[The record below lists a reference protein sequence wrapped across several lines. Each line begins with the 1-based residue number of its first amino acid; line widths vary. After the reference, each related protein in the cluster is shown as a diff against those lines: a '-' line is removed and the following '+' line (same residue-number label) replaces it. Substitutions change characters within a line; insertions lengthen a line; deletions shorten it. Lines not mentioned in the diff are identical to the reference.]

1 MLANCKPENMYYRWA
16 DNYLTFI
23 RRNAQPP
30 PRHDAVDLLDPLDE
44 LLVVLIPDGLE
55 GLGARKNM
63 RQLMASKSPVTPA
76 PLLQLRRREVQSSDR
91 SLGANGV
98 GAIGGVH
105 NARRLDELVDL
116 ELAVDTATGGGS
128 AVLGVL
134 AVALP
139 VVLPA
144 GSCSMS

>member
-1 MLANCKPENMYYRWA
+1 MP
-16 DNYLTFI
+16 
-23 RRNAQPP
+23 
-30 PRHDAVDLLDPLDE
+30 
-44 LLVVLIPDGLE
+44 
-55 GLGARKNM
+55 
-63 RQLMASKSPVTPA
+63 QLMAQRSTVTAA

-116 ELAVDTATGGGS
+116 VLAVDTTTGGGS